1 MELSLPERGRPR
13 VPYKKCALGVDLPAQ
28 FVYDLKALDE
38 NLWPVY
44 HPYKLMWDN
53 FVNEYTGAL
62 ADPRYATFEQSSKVG
77 ELVLGHVLTD
87 GQGNP
92 LPDGTWHVWR
102 WCEPAASW
110 AHIIN
115 IDSTDPLY
123 LNLLMRRL
131 FLADQYNQRYGHR
144 GYQKMLEQADAK
156 TRQKAADERKDLMA
170 EIHKANAGMMRRV
183 VENFERG
190 VMNKPAPEKEI
201 IVGGAGISKRSKI
214 VRPATDREGGL
225 ILPPGFGE
233 E

>member
-1 MELSLPERGRPR
+1 MELRLPERGRPR
-13 VPYKKCALGVDLPAQ
+13 VAYKKCELGVDLPAQ

-44 HPYKLMWDN
+44 HPYKLIWDN
-53 FVNEYTGAL
+53 FANADTGSL
-62 ADPRYATFEQSSKVG
+62 ADPRYATFEQSTKVG
-77 ELVLGHVLTD
+77 TLVLGHVLTD
-87 GQGNP
+87 GDGQP

-110 AHIIN
+110 AHVIN
-115 IDSTDPLY
+115 IDSKDPLY

-131 FLADQYNQRYGHR
+131 WLTDQYNQRYGHR

-156 TRQKAADERKDLMA
+156 TRQKAADDRKDLMG
-170 EIHKANAGMMRRV
+170 EIHKANAGMVNRV
-183 VENFERG
+183 IENFKRG
-190 VMNKPAPEKEI
+190 VYKKDPPKKEI
-201 IVGGAGISKRSKI
+201 IMSGEGISNRSKI
-214 VRPATDREGGL
+214 VRPVTDREGGL